1 LPRRR
6 KQSSGIWIFIAIIFV
21 LLGAFAGAIVYS
33 WDMPPPLRKIEK
45 ILPPVSFDG
54 VNVAQPTD

>member
-6 KQSSGIWIFIAIIFV
+6 KQSSGIWIFILII
-21 LLGAFAGAIVYS
+21 LLLVGAFAGAIVYS

-45 ILPPVSFDG
+45 ILPPETFEG
-54 VNVAQPTD
+54 LNVPQPVD